1 MHKKKD
7 IEKQLDSMI
16 LIDSKG
22 QNLEKVSQGI
32 LLVLKLEVQAG
43 LTYGQLGVWM
53 VSRGK
58 N

>member
-43 LTYGQLGVWM
+43 LTYGQLGV
-53 VSRGK
+53 
-58 N
+58 